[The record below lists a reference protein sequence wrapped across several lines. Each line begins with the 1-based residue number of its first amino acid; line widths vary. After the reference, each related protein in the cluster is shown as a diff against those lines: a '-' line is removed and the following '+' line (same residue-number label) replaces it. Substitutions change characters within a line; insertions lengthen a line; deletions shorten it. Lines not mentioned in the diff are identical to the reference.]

1 MVSTGEA
8 RKLAMQLPETVE
20 LPHFDRTSFRVK
32 KIFMTMK
39 EDEQFA
45 VLMLTP
51 EDQSVF
57 SSSPDGAVYQ
67 MPNKWGLKGATM
79 VNLKKV
85 KKGLLKDAMKCAWLH
100 AASKKTA
107 KQYFPDEASIF

>member
-1 MVSTGEA
+1 MISVDEA
-8 RKLAMQLPETVE
+8 RKMAMSFPGTVE
-20 LPHFDRTSFRVK
+20 LPHFDRTSFRAGGK

-51 EDQSVF
+51 EEQSLF
-57 SSSPDGAVYQ
+57 SSSPDGSIYPV
-67 MPNKWGLKGATM
+67 PNKWGLHGATI

-85 KKGLLKDAMKCAWLH
+85 KKGLFKDAVTCAWNG
-100 AASKKTA
+100 KKPIA
-107 KQYFPDEASIF
+107 GSRKK